1 MTAGEDVI
9 PVDIVGPLAGA
20 TPIVGSQS
28 THGWQGHDG
37 DNKNLEIC
45 GNTARLPRK
54 ACGAAVEAGGR
65 AEAAEKSH
73 GSLETSCK
81 SATSDFLCWFLF
93 RWPGCAD
100 DVMLALCGVRL
111 TNVDEC

>member
-1 MTAGEDVI
+1 MFITIFAADYLKG
-9 PVDIVGPLAGA
+9 
-20 TPIVGSQS
+20 
-28 THGWQGHDG
+28 
-37 DNKNLEIC
+37 
-45 GNTARLPRK
+45 TARLPRNANEGLSK
-54 ACGAAVEAGGR
+54 DRGSGGSCSGR
-65 AEAAEKSH
+65 AKAAEKSH

-81 SATSDFLCWFLF
+81 SAASDFLCWFLF